1 MKEQKFSQDRFYSL
15 EQKAAPDDKNS
26 EIQECLD
33 VAVEAIYTQAK
44 RQAILESRTVISD
57 LEKIR
62 VKSVP
67 AYETVKLAILLFPS
81 SYGIIAKE
89 RKVSKPAVFNQLQRL
104 SKDYPWIKTIVD
116 LMSQNS

>member
-1 MKEQKFSQDRFYSL
+1 MKDKKFSQDRFYSL

-33 VAVEAIYTQAK
+33 VAVEAIYRQAK
-44 RQAILESRTVISD
+44 RQAILESRTVIAD

-62 VKSVP
+62 LKSAP

-89 RKVSKPAVFNQLQRL
+89 RKVSKPAVFNQLKRL
-104 SKDYPWIKTIVD
+104 SEEYPWIKSMVD
-116 LMSQNS
+116 LMSNNT